1 MNKTPFEKIS
11 LIERLDEDYSNRLK
25 ILYSKYKSYIDIN
38 YPMDMS
44 DLFFEMLNNN
54 IINFLNQNI
63 EIIKTHESF
72 KVESS
77 FKQQDILK
85 MIEIVLINLLTLH
98 ELVLY
103 SNFTEMKNTNMKIF
117 RINSMN
123 PFAKVITND
132 ENLMNN
138 FEESIETKKPKIL
151 KKKRGRHTYNK
162 NKENTNTIEKE
173 KDNMDIDHESDI
185 NNDINTYNYQNINDK
200 TFNEKNKI
208 CRKIILTIEPKVKKK
223 EKNHKIIENAKEK
236 IIDKNNEKKE
246 NINKISDISQI
257 IEVKEKEK
265 PNYIIKK
272 PVLVDFIDIELLKKN
287 SLKAVNNIPQKYLL
301 DNKEYNLVKS
311 IYPFQLMYDSNKLL
325 KLLLIRGGISPKY
338 CNILREEI
346 HRILNLEKYKFFGD
360 LMYKN
365 GISKDNFDLI
375 KFEKEFIK
383 PSYLMPFC
391 KEYDISIVFEMFSKD
406 KKKDT
411 YLIGEGENNEK
422 MFLLFGAD
430 QEAKIDYFDLD
441 LYWEITEEKKDEKH
455 EYYDKLKNLIIIK
468 GANIK

>member
-1 MNKTPFEKIS
+1 
-11 LIERLDEDYSNRLK
+11 
-25 ILYSKYKSYIDIN
+25 
-38 YPMDMS
+38 MDMS

-185 NNDINTYNYQNINDK
+185 NNDINNYNYQNINDK
-200 TFNEKNKI
+200 TFNEKIKI

-223 EKNHKIIENAKEK
+223 EKNNKIIENEK
-236 IIDKNNEKKE
+236 
-246 NINKISDISQI
+246 
-257 IEVKEKEK
+257 
-265 PNYIIKK
+265 
-272 PVLVDFIDIELLKKN
+272 
-287 SLKAVNNIPQKYLL
+287 
-301 DNKEYNLVKS
+301 
-311 IYPFQLMYDSNKLL
+311 
-325 KLLLIRGGISPKY
+325 
-338 CNILREEI
+338 
-346 HRILNLEKYKFFGD
+346 
-360 LMYKN
+360 
-365 GISKDNFDLI
+365 
-375 KFEKEFIK
+375 
-383 PSYLMPFC
+383 
-391 KEYDISIVFEMFSKD
+391 
-406 KKKDT
+406 
-411 YLIGEGENNEK
+411 
-422 MFLLFGAD
+422 
-430 QEAKIDYFDLD
+430 
-441 LYWEITEEKKDEKH
+441 
-455 EYYDKLKNLIIIK
+455 
-468 GANIK
+468 

>member
-1 MNKTPFEKIS
+1 
-11 LIERLDEDYSNRLK
+11 
-25 ILYSKYKSYIDIN
+25 
-38 YPMDMS
+38 MDMS

-200 TFNEKNKI
+200 TFNEKIKI